1 MLEHSNLEGS
11 SELKPTFRL
20 PILLII
26 LATITSGGISVY
38 TVQRFQNEAKAAKQ
52 QAVPIVQVT
61 TVTALGRLE
70 PSGEIIKLSAPA
82 SAEGSRVEQLLVR
95 EGTKV
100 KQGQLIAILD
110 SRDRLSAAV
119 AEAQEQV
126 RVAQANLAQT
136 KAGAKKG
143 EIDAQK
149 AAIARLQAE
158 QDTEVLAQQATI
170 ARLEAEK
177 NTQIEAQKATIAELQ
192 AQLNNALAE
201 YRRYQTLYQQG
212 AISTSF
218 QDSKRLTLTTAQ
230 QKIVEAQANLKRI
243 ETSGEQQ
250 LAEARANLK
259 RIQTSR
265 DQELNE
271 GRATLAKIAEV
282 RSVDVAAAQAQ
293 INQATAAVKKA
304 QANLRQAFVRSPQEG
319 EVFKIHS
326 RPGENVSNDGIVEM
340 GQNAQMYAVAEV
352 YQSDINKVRLG
363 QRVRLLSDSVAG
375 ELLGIVDRID
385 SQVLRQNVINSDP
398 TSNIDSRI
406 VEVHV
411 RLDQPSTEKAA
422 KFSNLQVKAV
432 ISL

>member
-26 LATITSGGISVY
+26 LAIITSGGISVY

-52 QAVPIVQVT
+52 QAAPVVKVT

-70 PSGEIIKLSAPA
+70 PNGEIIKLSAPA

-100 KQGQLIAILD
+100 KQGQLVAILD

-149 AAIARLQAE
+149 AAIARLQAQ

-218 QDSKRLTLTTAQ
+218 QDTKRLSLTTAQ

-243 ETSGEQQ
+243 DSSGEQQ

-265 DQELNE
+265 DQELLE

-293 INQATAAVKKA
+293 INQAIAAVKKA
-304 QANLRQAFVRSPQEG
+304 EANLRQAFVRSPQEG

-326 RPGENVSNDGIVEM
+326 RPGELVSNDGIVEM

-375 ELLGIVDRID
+375 ELSGIVDRID

-411 RLDQPSTEKAA
+411 RLDQPSTLKAA

>member
-20 PILLII
+20 PFLLVI

-52 QAVPIVQVT
+52 QAVPVVQVT

-70 PSGEIIKLSAPA
+70 PNGEIIKLSAPA

-100 KQGQLIAILD
+100 KQGQLVAILD

-149 AAIARLQAE
+149 AAIARLQAQ

-218 QDSKRLTLTTAQ
+218 QDTKRLTLTTAQ

-243 ETSGEQQ
+243 DSSGEQQ

-293 INQATAAVKKA
+293 INQAIAAVKKA
-304 QANLRQAFVRSPQEG
+304 EANLRQAFVRSPQEG

-326 RPGENVSNDGIVEM
+326 RPGELVSSDGIVEM

-363 QRVRLLSDSVAG
+363 QPVRLLSDSVAG
-375 ELLGIVDRID
+375 ELSGIVDRID

-411 RLDQPSTEKAA
+411 RLDQPSTLKAA

>member
-26 LATITSGGISVY
+26 LAIITSGGISVY

-52 QAVPIVQVT
+52 QAVPVVQVT

-70 PSGEIIKLSAPA
+70 PNGEIIKLSAPA

-100 KQGQLIAILD
+100 KQGQLVAILD

-149 AAIARLQAE
+149 AAIARLQAQ

-218 QDSKRLTLTTAQ
+218 QDTKRLSLTTAQ

-243 ETSGEQQ
+243 DSSGEQQ

-265 DQELNE
+265 DQELLE
-271 GRATLAKIAEV
+271 ARATLAKIAEV

-293 INQATAAVKKA
+293 INQAIAAVKKA
-304 QANLRQAFVRSPQEG
+304 EANLRQAFVRSPQEG

-326 RPGENVSNDGIVEM
+326 RPGELVSNDGIVEM

-375 ELLGIVDRID
+375 ELSGIVDRID

-411 RLDQPSTEKAA
+411 RLDQPSTLKAA